1 MTIKTGGAKMRIS
14 RCNYWCF
21 LVLAASMLLMSCG
34 GSGSSSPSASI
45 QTNKWQLDGNG
56 YVQFL
61 TNDPQYYNYSFW
73 NSYTQ
78 TNETQMTTVTAT
90 VKKQSGSLNGGYG
103 IIFCYQD
110 SDNYYRILIDADGH
124 YNVVAKVAGVYSAI
138 IPWTPSQH
146 LKSGVGVENV
156 IGVSQ
161 LGPNNFSVN
170 FNGTQETLFNDG
182 NFTGGRAGFSA
193 SVNVQAAENFPN
205 TPEDLRFK
213 LSSPLA
219 YP

>member
-1 MTIKTGGAKMRIS
+1 MCFSK
-14 RCNYWCF
+14 CNYWYF
-21 LVLAASMLLMSCG
+21 LVLAVCMLLMSCG
-34 GSGSSSPSASI
+34 SGSDSSSPSASI

-56 YVQFL
+56 YVQLL
-61 TNDPQYYNYSFW
+61 TNDAQYYDYNFW

-110 SDNYYRILIDADGH
+110 SNNFYRLLIDADGH
-124 YNVVAKVAGVYSAI
+124 YSVVARVGGIYSGI

-146 LKSGVGVENV
+146 LNSGVGVENM

-161 LGPNNFSVN
+161 LSSNNFSVN
-170 FNGTQETLFNDG
+170 LNGTQETLFNDG

-205 TPEDLRFK
+205 TPEDMRFK